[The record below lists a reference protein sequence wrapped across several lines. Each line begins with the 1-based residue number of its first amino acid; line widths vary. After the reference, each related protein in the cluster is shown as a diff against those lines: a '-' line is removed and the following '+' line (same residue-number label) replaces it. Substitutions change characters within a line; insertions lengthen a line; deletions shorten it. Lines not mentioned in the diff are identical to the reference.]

1 MTRAIRVRLAVAFE
15 EVRGA
20 NLAQASLIQSRAL
33 TEQIGRD
40 LNELDDTAI
49 GDIAAE
55 VSKVPWLAEHL
66 QTILASLSRTVV
78 KKARRHGQ
86 DCYSQDHYT
95 EVEWRDVLLSADVG
109 HHVKLQCILNRQ
121 IKLRC
126 QLPSENSFKQ
136 WCALWLIACQGGDE
150 AERIPIEEKG
160 RHLQHI
166 KQEFGRMKRA
176 IKTYEEKT
184 NNYVFTT
191 GVLAYD
197 VLPGAI
203 ADLRF
208 ADQVYKPDHPPVPC
222 QLSFGDLQRVAMTF
236 GCRGNEARGG
246 KTKALVVVA
255 KQAASVGGMGDSMA
269 PMGAFANMMFEGM
282 GRILSCQQAMMN
294 NMNGGAGSE
303 SEANQST
310 QVGPA
315 GSRHSG
321 LRLMAEN
328 HGIRRLPTL
337 NVGDAT
343 SCLPGGGRNAILDN
357 LTKEGILPPLPP
369 PLPPLGGVAVGNIG
383 VSPPALGG
391 HIVADGET
399 PAAPLL
405 DAAAEQAAAPVLE
418 TPAPVGPLDLVEML
432 QAREEKKKKEAK
444 AASALER
451 AAKKTEKKA
460 PVVVTGGSALAP
472 AALTDGSVFEQTP
485 DKRRRLTTKCRGSA
499 FDLATP
505 TTKKK
510 DEKTRFGKPNWC
522 FENSRDQVLCRTG
535 LRGKGQSQTYK
546 FGGSSG
552 RTKEEAQA
560 LAEIWI
566 KARVYIYLLGQTF
579 LGAKQMGQTNAC
591 VCVCVCVLPRRA
603 NDDWVSAA
611 RVGCQLRRWEHD
623 D

>member
-15 EVRGA
+15 EVRGS

-40 LNELDDTAI
+40 LDELDDTTI

-55 VSKVPWLAEHL
+55 VSKVPWLAEHM
-66 QTILASLSRTVV
+66 QTILAALSRTVA
-78 KKARRHGQ
+78 KKAARRHGQ

-109 HHVKLQCILNRQ
+109 HHVKLQCILKRQ
-121 IKLRC
+121 ISLRC

-136 WCALWLIACQGGDE
+136 WCALWLIACKGGDE

-160 RHLQHI
+160 RHLHHV

-176 IKTYEEKT
+176 IKTYEDKT
-184 NNYVFTT
+184 NNHVFTT
-191 GVLAYD
+191 GALAYD

-236 GCRGNEARGG
+236 GCRGNEARGE

-269 PMGAFANMMFEGM
+269 PLGAFANMMFEGM

-303 SEANQST
+303 SEANPSMQA
-310 QVGPA
+310 GPA
-315 GSRHSG
+315 GSRQSG

-328 HGIRRLPTL
+328 QGIRRLQTL
-337 NVGDAT
+337 NINDAIG
-343 SCLPGGGRNAILDN
+343 SLPGGGRNAILDN
-357 LTKEGILPPLPP
+357 LEKKGILP

-451 AAKKTEKKA
+451 AAKETVKKA

-566 KARVYIYLLGQTF
+566 KARVYTYFWGQTF
-579 LGAKQMGQTNAC
+579 FGAKQMGQTNTC

-611 RVGCQLRRWEHD
+611 RFGCQLRRWEHD